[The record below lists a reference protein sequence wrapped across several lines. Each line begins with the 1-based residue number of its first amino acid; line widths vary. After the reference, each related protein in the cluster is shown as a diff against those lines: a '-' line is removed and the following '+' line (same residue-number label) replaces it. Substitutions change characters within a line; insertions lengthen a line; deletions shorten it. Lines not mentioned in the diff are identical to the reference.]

1 MTVRIYVISHINLLF
16 FVGVLFCIYIM
27 MNIYIDFKVVHMKKR
42 ESPFRENKGKSEMH
56 GEMHESLLNGLK
68 KSAKTVD
75 NDIK

>member
-1 MTVRIYVISHINLLF
+1 
-16 FVGVLFCIYIM
+16 
-27 MNIYIDFKVVHMKKR
+27 MKKR